1 MLYINRIQCY
11 DHCIHRSTSSQGMH
25 IITEYTPEDLTNQPM
40 SMVAFLTNRE
50 QQTSIF

>member
-1 MLYINRIQCY
+1 
-11 DHCIHRSTSSQGMH
+11 MH

-40 SMVAFLTNRE
+40 PMVASLTNRE